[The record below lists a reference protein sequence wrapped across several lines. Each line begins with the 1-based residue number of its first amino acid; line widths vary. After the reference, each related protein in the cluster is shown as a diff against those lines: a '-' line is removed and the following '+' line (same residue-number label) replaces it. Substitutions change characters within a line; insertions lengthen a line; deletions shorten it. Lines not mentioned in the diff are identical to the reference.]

1 MQHSRTNIID
11 CQAMEFICAR
21 DGEVG
26 RLAAL
31 EACRSLLV
39 TAMREGNTLVIK
51 ICLGGNGGVRFVEGD
66 SSGGCFVAPDYLPSS
81 IFEPGAVCN
90 AAVWSLFVRSED
102 MYCQYAQLF
111 SSISFSSIVTQNRR
125 EAGSRIFAIR
135 PGFNI
140 IVTSTCTAKTYRRSL
155 HKLLPLHRMRVIQVL
170 Q

>member
-1 MQHSRTNIID
+1 
-11 CQAMEFICAR
+11 MEFACAR

-51 ICLGGNGGVRFVEGD
+51 ICQGGNGGIQFVEGD
-66 SSGGCFVAPDYLPSS
+66 SSGRCFVAPEYLPSS
-81 IFEPGAVCN
+81 IFEPGAVCD
-90 AAVWSLFVRSED
+90 ATVWSLFVRSED

-111 SSISFSSIVTQNRR
+111 SSSSLSSIIHYDYR

-135 PGFNI
+135 PGFNV